1 MLYVKMKTLL
11 LADMDNTLT
20 LARGKI
26 TQEMKDMIKSI
37 DTTKY
42 ELGVVSGS
50 DLNKIREQLEEAVNY
65 FVNS

>member
-1 MLYVKMKTLL
+1 MKTLL
-11 LADMDNTLT
+11 LFDMDNTLT

-50 DLNKIREQLEEAVNY
+50 DLKKIREQLEEAVNH
-65 FVNS
+65 FNWIFT